1 MNMRPIIIVMLL
13 VDLGIVLATAFGV
26 AMRRPTADR
35 LRPIWISFVISLLIG
50 GSTSLN
56 IAGDHDG
63 QPGADILAFV
73 GPMMIGMAIMG
84 ALIALRERHGAGAEP
99 TG

>member
-1 MNMRPIIIVMLL
+1 MRPIIVVMLL

-26 AMRRPTADR
+26 AMRKPTAER
-35 LRPIWISFVISLLIG
+35 LRPVWYSFVVALLIG

-56 IAGDHDG
+56 IAGDHVG
-63 QPGADILAFV
+63 KPGAEILAFV

-84 ALIALRERHGAGAEP
+84 ALVALRERHSTSAAP
-99 TG
+99 PA

>member
-1 MNMRPIIIVMLL
+1 MRPIIIVMLL

-26 AMRRPTADR
+26 AMRKPTADR
-35 LRPIWISFVISLLIG
+35 LRPIWSSFVLSLLVG

-63 QPGADILAFV
+63 QPGADILTFV
-73 GPMMIGMAIMG
+73 GPMMVGMAIMG
-84 ALIALRERHGAGAEP
+84 ALVAFRERRTHAVEP
-99 TG
+99 VA

>member
-1 MNMRPIIIVMLL
+1 MRPIIVVMLL

-26 AMRRPTADR
+26 AMRKPTADR
-35 LRPIWISFVISLLIG
+35 LRPIWSTFVIALLIG

-73 GPMMIGMAIMG
+73 GPMMVGMAIMG
-84 ALIALRERHGAGAEP
+84 ALIALRERHGAGSRPSA
-99 TG
+99 

>member
-1 MNMRPIIIVMLL
+1 MRPIIIVMLL

-26 AMRRPTADR
+26 AMRKPTPER
-35 LRPIWISFVISLLIG
+35 LRPIWSTFVISLLIG

-63 QPGADILAFV
+63 QPGADILEFL
-73 GPMMIGMAIMG
+73 GPMMIGMAIM
-84 ALIALRERHGAGAEP
+84 AAMVALRERHGTGAAPAG
-99 TG
+99 

>member
-1 MNMRPIIIVMLL
+1 MRPIIIVMLL

-26 AMRRPTADR
+26 AMRKPTADR
-35 LRPIWISFVISLLIG
+35 LRPIWSTFVIALLIG

-56 IAGDHDG
+56 IAGDHGG

-73 GPMMIGMAIMG
+73 GPMMVGMAIMG
-84 ALIALRERHGAGAEP
+84 ALIALRERHGAGSRPSA
-99 TG
+99 

>member
-1 MNMRPIIIVMLL
+1 MRSIIIVMLL
-13 VDLGIVLATAFGV
+13 VDLGIVLATAFAV
-26 AMRRPTADR
+26 AMRKPTADR
-35 LRPIWISFVISLLIG
+35 LRPIWSSFVISLVIG

-56 IAGDHDG
+56 IAGDHNG

-84 ALIALRERHGAGAEP
+84 ALIALRERHDARASP
-99 TG
+99 TA

>member
-1 MNMRPIIIVMLL
+1 MRLIIVVMLL

-26 AMRRPTADR
+26 AVRKPTPER
-35 LRPIWISFVISLLIG
+35 LRPIWASFVVALLIG

-63 QPGADILAFV
+63 QPGAEILAFV
-73 GPMMIGMAIMG
+73 GPMMIGMALMG
-84 ALIALRERHGAGAEP
+84 ALIALRDRYGTGAAP
-99 TG
+99 TP

>member
-1 MNMRPIIIVMLL
+1 MRPIIIVMLL

-26 AMRRPTADR
+26 AMRKPTADR
-35 LRPIWISFVISLLIG
+35 LRPIWSTFVIALLIG

-73 GPMMIGMAIMG
+73 GPMMVGMAIMG
-84 ALIALRERHGAGAEP
+84 ALIALRERHGAGSRPSA
-99 TG
+99 

>member
-1 MNMRPIIIVMLL
+1 MRPIIIVMLL
-13 VDLGIVLATAFGV
+13 VDLGIVLATAFGI
-26 AMRRPTADR
+26 AIRKPTPER
-35 LRPIWISFVISLLIG
+35 LRPIWISFVVSLLIG

-84 ALIALRERHGAGAEP
+84 ALIALRERHGAGAAP
-99 TG
+99 AV

>member
-1 MNMRPIIIVMLL
+1 MRPIIVVMLL

-26 AMRRPTADR
+26 AIRKPTPER
-35 LRPIWISFVISLLIG
+35 LRPIWISFVVSLLIG

-63 QPGADILAFV
+63 QPGAAILALV
-73 GPMMIGMAIMG
+73 GPMMVGMAIMG
-84 ALIALRERHGAGAEP
+84 ALVALRERHGPGAAP
-99 TG
+99 TE

>member
-1 MNMRPIIIVMLL
+1 MRPIIIVMLL

-26 AMRRPTADR
+26 AMRKPTPER
-35 LRPIWISFVISLLIG
+35 LRPIWSSFVISLLIG

-56 IAGDHDG
+56 IAGDHVG
-63 QPGADILAFV
+63 KPGAEILAFV

-84 ALIALRERHGAGAEP
+84 ALIALHERRSPNAAP
-99 TG
+99 TA

>member
-1 MNMRPIIIVMLL
+1 MRPIIVVMLL

-26 AMRRPTADR
+26 AMRKPTPER
-35 LRPIWISFVISLLIG
+35 LRPIWISFAVSLLIG
-50 GSTSLN
+50 GLTSLN
-56 IAGDHDG
+56 IASDHDG

-84 ALIALRERHGAGAEP
+84 ALIALRERHGSGAAP
-99 TG
+99 TA

>member
-1 MNMRPIIIVMLL
+1 MRPIITVMLL

-26 AMRRPTADR
+26 AMRKPTTDR
-35 LRPIWISFVISLLIG
+35 LRPIWASFVVSLLIG

-56 IAGDHDG
+56 IAGDHEG

-73 GPMMIGMAIMG
+73 GPMMIGMAIMA
-84 ALIALRERHGAGAEP
+84 ALVALRQRHGAGAAP
-99 TG
+99 AS